1 MGRYRTRGSTV
12 ARRTYDDD
20 HDPDEYDG
28 DDDRDS
34 DGGLDGDFDD
44 PSSDTAFCP
53 ECGAEIYD
61 AADVCP
67 KCFTWL
73 NGETSRHPPH
83 RQRAW
88 DRWAKLVAWVLIA
101 ALAIGA
107 GVFSWSLF

>member
-1 MGRYRTRGSTV
+1 V

-20 HDPDEYDG
+20 HDPEEFDG

-34 DGGLDGDFDD
+34 DGGLAGDFDGDFDD
-44 PSSDTAFCP
+44 TSADTAFCP

-83 RQRAW
+83 RRRAW
-88 DRWAKLVAWVLIA
+88 DRWAKLVVGVLIA
-101 ALAIGA
+101 ALAVGA
-107 GVFSWSLF
+107 GVFGWSLI